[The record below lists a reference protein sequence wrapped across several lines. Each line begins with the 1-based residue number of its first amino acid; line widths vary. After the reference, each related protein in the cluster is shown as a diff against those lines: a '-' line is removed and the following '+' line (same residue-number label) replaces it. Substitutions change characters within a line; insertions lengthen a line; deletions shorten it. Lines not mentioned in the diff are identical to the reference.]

1 MMKKLVY
8 LATSIAERVRRFLK
22 IFDLK
27 YSLGAQASI
36 AIRPCARFAMKNL
49 VTDLDELCKL
59 LWRGVEIFAC
69 LRRRH
74 DAH

>member
-1 MMKKLVY
+1 MKNLKGNPLSSQPRVFQ
-8 LATSIAERVRRFLK
+8 LSVGAPLLFSIAFFNTKV
-22 IFDLK
+22 
-27 YSLGAQASI
+27 
-36 AIRPCARFAMKNL
+36 FAMKNL